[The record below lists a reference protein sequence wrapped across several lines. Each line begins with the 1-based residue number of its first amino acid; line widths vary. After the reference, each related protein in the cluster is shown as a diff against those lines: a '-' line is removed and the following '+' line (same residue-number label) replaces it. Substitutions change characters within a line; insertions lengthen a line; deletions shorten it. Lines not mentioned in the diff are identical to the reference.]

1 MKFTRYFL
9 HTRQRSDRKDIR
21 LASIQEAIAHPIRE
35 ETQADGR
42 VRRWAQ
48 IAEANNRYLRVIL
61 LEDGATVHN
70 AFFDRSFD
78 EEA

>member
-9 HTRQRSDRKDIR
+9 YTRQRSDRKDIE
-21 LASIQEAIAHPIRE
+21 LAWIQEAIDHPIRE
-35 ETQADGR
+35 EIQSDGR

-48 IAEANNRYLRVIL
+48 IAEASNKYLRVIL
-61 LEDGATVHN
+61 LEDRETVHN

-78 EEA
+78 EEV